1 MLSFPSSFSRG
12 GASLYQVGKKKI
24 TTVKTPKDDVFSN
37 IQSRNLKLSPEVVK
51 SIYENDNKFI
61 DFKGYHPTNYVFKEN
76 KTSLYYEDPLKMDIR
91 MLRGMNTYQFMY
103 SKAIKQLYDISL
115 NRGNSSGNT
124 YDLVQTTTAASPSLF
139 NPTMGVNVIGIS
151 ENMPLLNDVKSNY
164 HYQIY
169 EPTIENLVKASK
181 GANGILGN
189 ARYKLADFL
198 YCKDLGKVSN
208 NHLITL
214 RKFATPIGDHIYKWS
229 SSRGYSKGMMM
240 QTSQDIGRLIAW
252 FDTEDNRLE
261 DICTYEMSMEW
272 KEIHNEIQEIDSKED
287 S

>member
-12 GASLYQVGKKKI
+12 GASLDQVGKKKI
-24 TTVKTPKDDVFSN
+24 TNVKTPYDDVFEN

-115 NRGNSSGNT
+115 SNSSKNT

-151 ENMPLLNDVKSNY
+151 ENMPLLNDVKSK
-164 HYQIY
+164 Y
-169 EPTIENLVKASK
+169 EFS
-181 GANGILGN
+181 
-189 ARYKLADFL
+189 
-198 YCKDLGKVSN
+198 
-208 NHLITL
+208 
-214 RKFATPIGDHIYKWS
+214 RKY
-229 SSRGYSKGMMM
+229 
-240 QTSQDIGRLIAW
+240 
-252 FDTEDNRLE
+252 N
-261 DICTYEMSMEW
+261 
-272 KEIHNEIQEIDSKED
+272 
-287 S
+287 